1 MSAVSEADYS
11 LRVVL
16 IEYLLQ
22 IPATDDAAG
31 CVTEQIPWAPNMC
44 RSKVTYLGLAA
55 A

>member
-16 IEYLLQ
+16 IEHLQ